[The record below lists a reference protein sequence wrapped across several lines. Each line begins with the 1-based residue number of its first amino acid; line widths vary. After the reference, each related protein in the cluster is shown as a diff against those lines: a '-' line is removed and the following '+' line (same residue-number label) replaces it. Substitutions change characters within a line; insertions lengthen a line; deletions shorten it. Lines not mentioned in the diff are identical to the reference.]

1 MLTLTLTLTL
11 ALTLALTLTLP
22 TQAIYGWRGAEAR
35 NQAKFDS
42 DFGIVDGP
50 DTRAAPMPAEAFASI
65 SQLRRAVALFDYHS
79 SLEHYLRLLCNN

>member
-50 DTRAAPMPAEAFASI
+50 DTRAAPMPADAFASI
-65 SQLRRAVALFDYHS
+65 TQLRSAVGA
-79 SLEHYLRLLCNN
+79 